1 MSTPGIGPISV
12 SAPIAFLTALAA
24 ALALTPA
31 VRLLARRCGWVDAP
45 DGVRKRHLSPLP
57 RVGGLAVYGGF
68 ALGVLA
74 AGAWLPAD
82 ALFGAGMGW
91 AMAHL
96 LLAATPVMLIGLLDD
111 VRGVSPWAKVAV
123 QGVSG
128 LYLFFSGYRAALV
141 TDPFTGRSLELGW
154 LSLPVTVLWFVA
166 MSNAF
171 NLIDGLDGL
180 AAGVGLFATGTFLV
194 SAVVNERWSM
204 VVVLGALA
212 GALLGFLKYNF
223 NPASVFLGDSGALF
237 VGFVVAGLAIRS
249 SMKASAAVAIAA
261 PLCALALPIL
271 DVLLAVVRRVAAG
284 RHVFKPDEDHIHHR
298 LVRLGLSPRKA
309 VVALYG
315 VAAVGA
321 SLSLATVEGN
331 SRVVWAGLCG
341 AALLVWAGLRG
352 LGQADFGEFGRLLVR
367 RFLPGR
373 TAPPAAPGAE
383 GPPKAAA

>member
-1 MSTPGIGPISV
+1 MAIHEIGPISSSV
-12 SAPIAFLTALAA
+12 PVAFFVALAA

-31 VRLLARRCGWVDAP
+31 VRGLALRWGWLDAP
-45 DGVRKRHLSPLP
+45 DGVRKRHVQPVP
-57 RVGGLAVYGGF
+57 RVGGVAVYGGF
-68 ALGVLA
+68 ALGVVA
-74 AGAWLPAD
+74 AIAWLPAD
-82 ALFGAGMGW
+82 AVRGAGMGW

-96 LLAATPVMLIGLLDD
+96 LLAATPVMLVGLLDD
-111 VRGVSPWAKVAV
+111 VRGVPPLGKVTV
-123 QGVSG
+123 QGLAG
-128 LYLFFSGYRAALV
+128 LYLFQYGYRAALI
-141 TDPFTGRSLELGW
+141 TDPFSGRSIELGW
-154 LSLPVTVLWFVA
+154 LALPVTVLWFVA

-204 VVVLGALA
+204 VVVLCALS

-223 NPASVFLGDSGALF
+223 SPASVFLGDSGALF

-249 SMKASAAVAIAA
+249 SMKATAAIALAA

-271 DVLLAVVRRVAAG
+271 DVLLAVTRRLASG
-284 RHVFKPDEDHIHHR
+284 RHVFRPDEDHIHHR
-298 LVRLGLSPRKA
+298 LIRSGLSPRKA

-321 SLSLATVEGN
+321 SLALATIEG
-331 SRVVWAGLCG
+331 STRIVWATVFG

-352 LGQADFGEFGRLLVR
+352 LGYAEFGEFGRLVVR
-367 RFLPGR
+367 RFMPGR
-373 TAPPAAPGAE
+373 AADPSPPPSRDVPRAPA
-383 GPPKAAA
+383 